1 MQEEEKLSIVLG
13 LLDNYWSR
21 FTSDL
26 SDKQMGLL
34 KDQLSGL
41 ANKVEYAEK
50 PEDIYEASQNF
61 FSTIATFEPLKFLAN
76 LDEQK
81 SRGGSL
87 PEPSEDMKIKIIN
100 YCVMLKGK
108 CDENIETTFNG

>member
-1 MQEEEKLSIVLG
+1 MHEEVKLSIVLG

-21 FTSDL
+21 FTTDL
-26 SDKQMGLL
+26 SDEQMALL

-50 PEDIYEASQNF
+50 PEDFYEASQNF
-61 FSTIATFEPLKFLAN
+61 FTTIASFEPLQFLAN

-87 PEPSEDMKIKIIN
+87 PEPREDIKIKIIN
-100 YCVMLKGK
+100 YCVMLQGK
-108 CDENIETTFNG
+108 IDEGSDSIL